1 MVQVKFGD
9 NYLAHYLSWQHK
21 LKRTFNILILIF
33 SGSGVLGW
41 EIWKPI
47 AWIALVIIGTFQLLS
62 LIQNQLIRSNEE
74 VLKIAKLR
82 TRYTKYFNKLEKL
95 WLDLDSREMTDNE
108 AKTQFFVLR
117 RTEQEKIE
125 ALDNRIGVK
134 RWKKLCEKADVETR
148 EYFNT
153 YHSN

>member
-62 LIQNQLIRSNEE
+62 RITSYN
-74 VLKIAKLR
+74 VC
-82 TRYTKYFNKLEKL
+82 YTKL
-95 WLDLDSREMTDNE
+95 
-108 AKTQFFVLR
+108 LR
-117 RTEQEKIE
+117 CLFR
-125 ALDNRIGVK
+125 
-134 RWKKLCEKADVETR
+134 
-148 EYFNT
+148 
-153 YHSN
+153 